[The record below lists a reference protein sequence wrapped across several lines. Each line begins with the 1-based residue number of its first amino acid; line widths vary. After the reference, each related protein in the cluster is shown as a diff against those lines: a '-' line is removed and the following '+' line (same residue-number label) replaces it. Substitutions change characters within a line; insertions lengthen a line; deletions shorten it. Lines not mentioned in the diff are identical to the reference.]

1 MKAIEWKEQKEGDRK
16 RKHADGDKKPAA
28 GKGTQKQMKSPERAE
43 PTGAAGEVL
52 PSGISR
58 LSGEG

>member
-28 GKGTQKQMKSPERAE
+28 GKGTQK
-43 PTGAAGEVL
+43 PTSELTNLDSQNAQYHTGWY
-52 PSGISR
+52 
-58 LSGEG
+58 